1 MIRLDNIEKTYTRG
15 SIAIRVLVDISLHI
29 EQGDFISIMGPS
41 GCGKSTL
48 LNLLGLLDK
57 PSAGTYQY
65 NNEDLLAMDRKTLA
79 LFRQKH
85 IGFVFQNFNLIDQL
99 TVRENVMLPL
109 MYFPMPKQEKKD
121 RVDYLLQ
128 QVGLYS
134 HADFFPSQLSGG
146 QQQRVAIGRAIASR
160 PPVILADEPTG
171 NLDSKNSNQVMEILS
186 QLNDTG
192 TTVVMVTHSE
202 YEARYAKRVWYMQ
215 DGQILMEK
223 KNIVSG
229 ALI

>member
-1 MIRLDNIEKTYTRG
+1 MIRLDNIEKTYTGG

-109 MYFPMPKQEKKD
+109 MYFPMLKQEKKD

-160 PPVILADEPTG
+160 PPIILADEPTG

-223 KNIVSG
+223 KNTVSG